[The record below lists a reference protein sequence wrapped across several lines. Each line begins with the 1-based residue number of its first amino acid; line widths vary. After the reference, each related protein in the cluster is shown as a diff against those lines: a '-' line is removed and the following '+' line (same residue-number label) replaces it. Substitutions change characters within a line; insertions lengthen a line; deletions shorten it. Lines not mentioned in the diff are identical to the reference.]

1 MQVMK
6 NDTQV
11 IDKNFMDKQIDFIK
25 NKPIGIH
32 TGFVD
37 LDYQWGGLKKGDTY
51 LIAARPAMGKTAFIL
66 NMMLHMAIKEE
77 KKVALFSLEQ
87 SKEMIVN
94 RMLAIDSRVEGYL
107 LRKEKLEDSE
117 WEMLV
122 QSAGNIANS
131 NLIINDTPGIDVDS
145 FDRELSSDAMKGVE
159 VVFIDYLQ
167 LLTADHA
174 ANSRQMETYL
184 ICERIKQ
191 IAVKHDVAVIV
202 LSQLSRSVE
211 TREDHR
217 PLISDF
223 RDKKTANYFDNVSF
237 IYRDEYYDNL
247 TEYKGIAEIITARN
261 KYGSRGVVNLAWLP
275 EFQKFCNLEKGY
287 WEDEEE

>member
-94 RMLAIDSRVEGYL
+94 RMLAIDSRVEANNL
-107 LRKEKLEDSE
+107 LSVYARFK
-117 WEMLV
+117 
-122 QSAGNIANS
+122 I
-131 NLIINDTPGIDVDS
+131 
-145 FDRELSSDAMKGVE
+145 
-159 VVFIDYLQ
+159 
-167 LLTADHA
+167 
-174 ANSRQMETYL
+174 RQ
-184 ICERIKQ
+184 RNR
-191 IAVKHDVAVIV
+191 
-202 LSQLSRSVE
+202 SQ
-211 TREDHR
+211 
-217 PLISDF
+217 
-223 RDKKTANYFDNVSF
+223 Y
-237 IYRDEYYDNL
+237 
-247 TEYKGIAEIITARN
+247 RN
-261 KYGSRGVVNLAWLP
+261 KLRHL
-275 EFQKFCNLEKGY
+275 
-287 WEDEEE
+287 